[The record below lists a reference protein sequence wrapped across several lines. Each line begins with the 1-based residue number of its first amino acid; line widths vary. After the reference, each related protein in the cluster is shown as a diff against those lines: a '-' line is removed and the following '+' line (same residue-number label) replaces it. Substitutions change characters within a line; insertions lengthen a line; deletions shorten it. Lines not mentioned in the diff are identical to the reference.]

1 MNLDVKERL
10 KIVRYTFSINQYR
23 ISAILSAILY
33 SIFFMLFTG
42 IITISNKPI
51 PDEVPVPYLNIIT
64 RIQNLDSIDYT
75 FWIVAYPNR
84 YTVFSMNIEAMLSL
98 LALSS
103 LLAISI
109 ALMLYSRNLSK
120 HYECNC
126 HMNKKGLVGII
137 PATFSV
143 FSCCGGGLILA
154 LFGPSLL
161 LTLQG
166 IGSYLTIIG
175 IIMLVSNILLTTNKI
190 KNIVKH

>member
-1 MNLDVKERL
+1 MNLKSIL
-10 KIVRYTFSINQYR
+10 NIIRYVFARNQYR
-23 ISAILSAILY
+23 VPALITAVIY
-33 SIFFMLFTG
+33 SIFYMIFTG
-42 IITISNKPI
+42 IITISSKPI
-51 PDEVPVPYLNIIT
+51 PDEVPVPYFNIIT

-98 LALSS
+98 LALS
-103 LLAISI
+103 LLIAISI
-109 ALMLYSRNLSK
+109 ALMLYARNLSK

-126 HMNKKGLVGII
+126 NMSKKGFVGII

-143 FSCCGGGLILA
+143 FSCCGGGLILTF
-154 LFGPSLL
+154 FGPSLL

-175 IIMLVSNILLTTNKI
+175 VIMLVSNILLTTNKI
-190 KNIVKH
+190 KSIIRY